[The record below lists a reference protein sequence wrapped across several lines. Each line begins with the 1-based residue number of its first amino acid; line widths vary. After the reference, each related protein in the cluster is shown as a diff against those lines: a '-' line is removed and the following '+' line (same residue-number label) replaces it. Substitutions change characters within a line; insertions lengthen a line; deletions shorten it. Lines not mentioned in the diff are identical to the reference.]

1 MPTNLEK
8 FKVDIKGL
16 IEQGETLTVSLA
28 VYIEGKEDVAK
39 RNNLSAEQAK
49 GLDEIPYFPKEYESW
64 YSESIA
70 LIRQVLPDRLSDFR
84 EQFEIPKNRKEIS
97 FATYRIQDALK
108 GTKVTLGGYETL
120 VDRSASIPHFQQQLA
135 IVEAAARRFDSSL
148 YDIRQIVQADI
159 LDGEIATA
167 RELLKNKYTRAAG
180 AICGVFLEKHLKI
193 VCENH
198 RITIS
203 KKSPGINDLNQLLKD
218 SGIIDVPQWR
228 HISFLGDVRNIC
240 DHATN
245 QEPTL
250 EQVKDLID
258 GTDKVT
264 KTIF

>member
-1 MPTNLEK
+1 MTTNLEK
-8 FKVDIKGL
+8 FKDDIQKL
-16 IEQGETLTVSLA
+16 IKQGETLAVSLRIY
-28 VYIEGKEDVAK
+28 VEGKEGFAK
-39 RNNLSAEQAK
+39 INKLSAEQEKAIDK
-49 GLDEIPYFPKEYESW
+49 LPYFPKEYESW

-84 EQFEIPKNRKEIS
+84 EHFEIPKNRKEIS

-108 GTKVTLGGYETL
+108 GTEVTRGGYETL

-135 IVEAAARRFDSSL
+135 IIEAAARRFDSSL

-180 AICGVFLEKHLKI
+180 AICGVVLEKHLKT
-193 VCENH
+193 VCDNH
-198 RITIS
+198 KITIA
-203 KKSPGINDLNQLLKD
+203 KKNPGINDMNQMLKD

-228 HISFLGDVRNIC
+228 HISLLGDIRNLC
-240 DHATN
+240 DHAKN
-245 QEPTL
+245 QEPTP